1 MIQVLS
7 YGHFL
12 FEIYCKM
19 APVMF
24 GIFEAPYGM
33 DLCWLY
39 EEGVHIGFYDV
50 VADKEVTID
59 AVIKQN

>member
-1 MIQVLS
+1 
-7 YGHFL
+7 
-12 FEIYCKM
+12 M